1 MALVV
6 NTNVASLV
14 AQNNLVG
21 SRAEMEQAMERLSSG
36 KRINSAADDAAGL
49 AISNRMQAQTRG
61 LSQAIRNANDG
72 VSLADT
78 AEGTMQEVTNM
89 LQRMRELA
97 VQSANGI
104 YNDADRVSLNEE
116 VSQLKA
122 EMNRIADTTTFNN
135 RTLLD
140 GTFGNLQLQ
149 LGHNDGQSLT
159 VSMADVRATSLG
171 TSDVPSLTSY
181 GALAGNAV
189 AVAAGA
195 APLAA
200 VGALLEAGGTSDATI
215 ASGDLT
221 INGVS
226 VGESLAS
233 YDTLSTA
240 AKSASAISKAA
251 AINAVSDQTG
261 VRAVVNE
268 TVLDGAVM
276 TAAAGTGTIIIN
288 GVETGTITVTTDAGE
303 SRANVVAE
311 INKFSAQTG
320 VVAID
325 SGSDNNGVQLVAED
339 GRNIAVTL
347 TTAATGAMTA
357 ATTGIGMAAT
367 ADRSAIQTGTFT
379 LESINSDPI
388 VLGTASS
395 TVTDIN
401 KAGLALGEYA
411 AGQSSVVSGVRA
423 TATAAPTSASSGVLN
438 LGDMVINGIT
448 IAAAL
453 GEDDTASHTGA
464 TGNAPGSVKKDS
476 AIAIAAAINKSTA
489 QTGVSAKARENVVV
503 GQSTYTAAALNA
515 DTITLN
521 GVNVSSAFSTLTTT
535 THTREDIATAF
546 NTFSGQTGVV
556 VSDNGVGLTFTAADG
571 RNISLASTGSAS
583 DFGLAAGDIGA
594 TATAAVTHYS
604 TVELTSES
612 AFEIEA
618 GANGSANLN
627 ALGFRS
633 GTYGGTGDGAKIAD
647 ISVATQ
653 DSALQALASIDNA
666 LETVL
671 EERGKLGAIRNR
683 LDFTAAN
690 LGNVVTNTEA
700 SRSQIEDADFAA
712 ESAKMAKNQILLQAG
727 TAMLAQANASQ
738 QTVLSLLG

>member
-1 MALVV
+1 
-6 NTNVASLV
+6 
-14 AQNNLVG
+14 
-21 SRAEMEQAMERLSSG
+21 
-36 KRINSAADDAAGL
+36 
-49 AISNRMQAQTRG
+49 
-61 LSQAIRNANDG
+61 
-72 VSLADT
+72 
-78 AEGTMQEVTNM
+78 
-89 LQRMRELA
+89 
-97 VQSANGI
+97 
-104 YNDADRVSLNEE
+104 
-116 VSQLKA
+116 
-122 EMNRIADTTTFNN
+122 
-135 RTLLD
+135 
-140 GTFGNLQLQ
+140 
-149 LGHNDGQSLT
+149 
-159 VSMADVRATSLG
+159 
-171 TSDVPSLTSY
+171 
-181 GALAGNAV
+181 
-189 AVAAGA
+189 
-195 APLAA
+195 
-200 VGALLEAGGTSDATI
+200 VGALLEAGQTNDATI
-215 ASGDLT
+215 AAGDLT
-221 INGVS
+221 INGII

-268 TVLDGAVM
+268 TVLDGAAM

-339 GRNIAVTL
+339 GRNIAVTI
-347 TTAATGAMTA
+347 TSAASGTFTDAE
-357 ATTGIGMAAT
+357 TGIGMAASG
-367 ADRSAIQTGTFT
+367 DVSAVQTGTFT

-401 KAGLALGEYA
+401 KAGLASGEYA
-411 AGQSSVVSGVRA
+411 SGQSSVVSGVRA
-423 TATAAPTSASSGVLN
+423 TATVAPTSTSSGVLN

-453 GEDDTASHTGA
+453 GEDDTASHTGTA
-464 TGNAPGSVKKDS
+464 TNAPGSVKKDS

-503 GQSTYTAAALNA
+503 GQSTYTAAALSA
-515 DTITLN
+515 ATITLN
-521 GVNVSSAFSTLTTT
+521 GVNVSAAFSAITGT
-535 THTREDIATAF
+535 THTREDIAAAF

-571 RNISLASTGSAS
+571 RNISLGSDSATRAT

-594 TATAAVTHYS
+594 SATAAVTHYS
-604 TVELTSES
+604 TVELTSER

-633 GTYGGTGDGAKIAD
+633 GTYGGTGGGAKIAD